1 MKKGKG
7 MDSNDM
13 CDYERGEYDCLH
25 GHDVK
30 DNESPD
36 YYSGYGDRYC
46 EEQNETAKTVQQF
59 NGE

>member
-1 MKKGKG
+1 M
-7 MDSNDM
+7 SVNDL

-36 YYSGYGDRYC
+36 YYSGYVDRYC
-46 EEQNETAKTVQQF
+46 EEQNQTARTVQQF